1 MTDVHINQTQ
11 LGMDIFANVIKDTLK
26 LKDNVD
32 QTLKYLVQIYLHL
45 VQWEVILMLT
55 LKNV

>member
-32 QTLKYLVQIYLHL
+32 KIRRYLVQIYLHL

>member
-32 QTLKYLVQIYLHL
+32 KILRYLVQIYLHL